1 MGNIALNSA
10 AGRWVMASTIM
21 ASAMAFI
28 DATALNV
35 VLPALQRSMGAT
47 GAQLF
52 WVLNAYLLMLA
63 ALILIGG
70 ALGDKLGRKKI
81 FMIGIAIFI
90 FGSAACG
97 LSGTIALLIIFRVI
111 QGIGGALMIPG
122 SLSLITSSINDK
134 ERGSAIGTWS
144 AVTTL
149 VTMGGPILGGVL
161 ADAGLWRY
169 IFFINVPIGIIA
181 LLILATKVA
190 ENKDEEDNG
199 KIDYLGA
206 VLIACGL
213 ALLTFG
219 FLRMPE
225 KGFRDPFVYGSI
237 IGGIVFML
245 AFIRAEQKSS
255 NPMMPLSLFRNRTF
269 SGCNLLTLFLYAGLN
284 GGMLFLSLNMIQ
296 VQGYTQTQSGLSFL
310 PFTVLMILIARV
322 AGGLADKWGP
332 RLFLT
337 FGPMIAGTGLLMLSL
352 VDQTNGYSDY
362 WSTFFPGICVLG
374 LGMSFTVAPLTATVM
389 GSLPDHLS
397 GIASGTNNAIS
408 RIAGVF
414 AVAIFGALVS
424 LFFINTLM
432 QQLHVL
438 NLDTTAYN
446 EIMAQAAN
454 LGNAKVPD
462 NIPASEH
469 AAIVTSYHK
478 SFINAYQKIMLL
490 AGILG
495 YAGGLTGFIFIRRTQ
510 EKS

>member
-10 AGRWVMASTIM
+10 VGRWVMASTII

-35 VLPALQRSMGAT
+35 VLPALQRSLGAT
-47 GAQLF
+47 SAELF
-52 WVLNAYLLMLA
+52 WVLNAYMLMLA

-81 FMIGIAIFI
+81 FMVGIAIFI
-90 FGSAACG
+90 LGSAACG
-97 LSGTIALLIIFRVI
+97 LSGSITLLIIFRVI

-122 SLSLITSSINDK
+122 SLSLITSTINDK
-134 ERGSAIGTWS
+134 ERGKAIGTWS

-149 VTMGGPILGGVL
+149 VTMGGPVLGGVL

-169 IFFINVPIGIIA
+169 IFFINLPIGIIA
-181 LLILATKVA
+181 LLILATKVE

-199 KIDYLGA
+199 NIDYWGA
-206 VLIACGL
+206 ILIAFGL

-225 KGFRDPFVYGSI
+225 KGFKDPFVYGAI
-237 IGGIVFML
+237 IGGVIFL
-245 AFIRAEQKSS
+245 IAFIWVEQKST
-255 NPMMPLSLFRNRTF
+255 NPMMPLSLFRNRIF
-269 SGCNLLTLFLYAGLN
+269 SGCNLLTFFLYAGLN
-284 GGMLFLSLNMIQ
+284 GSMLFLSLNMIQ

-322 AGGLADKWGP
+322 AGSLADKWGP

-337 FGPMIAGTGLLMLSL
+337 IGPMIAGSGLLMLSL
-352 VDQTNGYSDY
+352 VDQTKGYSDY

-389 GSLPDHLS
+389 GSLPEHLS

-414 AVAIFGALVS
+414 AIATFGALAS
-424 LFFINTLM
+424 LFFINTLT
-432 QQLHVL
+432 QQLHTL
-438 NLDTTAYN
+438 NLDTTVYH
-446 EIMAQAAN
+446 EVMGQAVN
-454 LGNAKVPD
+454 LGNARVPD
-462 NIPASEH
+462 NIPANEH
-469 AAIVTSYHK
+469 ALIVTSYHR
-478 SFINAYQKIMLL
+478 SFIDAYQKILLL

-495 YAGGLTGFIFIRRTQ
+495 YAGGLTGLLLIKTPSA
-510 EKS
+510 KN